1 MKPTAPVARKRDYFL
16 SRCEHKIASDL
27 IRRFHY
33 SGSASNT
40 GKAWCASDK
49 SGEVVAAALFLPPLP
64 PAARYVAKV
73 GAERGR
79 TIDPKRV
86 VALSR
91 LVVVPGQPQ
100 NVASM
105 VVGQALRD
113 LRKEGKYQAVVTF
126 ADTSAGHTGQV
137 YRAMN
142 AEYLGM
148 TGPTTYWTDANDARV
163 SCKATKSR
171 TVAQM
176 RELGYTSHRSLG
188 KHRFVWWL

>member
-1 MKPTAPVARKRDYFL
+1 MKPKGPAARKAEYL
-16 SRCEHKIASDL
+16 LGRCEHKIASDL

-33 SGSASNT
+33 SGSVSNT
-40 GKAWCASDK
+40 GKAWCASNK
-49 SGEVVAAALFLPPLP
+49 SGETVAAALFLPPLP
-64 PAARYVAKV
+64 PAARYIVRA

-79 TIDPKRV
+79 TIYPERV

-105 VVGQALRD
+105 VIGQALRD
-113 LRKEGKYQAVVTF
+113 LRKAGIYQAVVTF

-142 AEYLGM
+142 AEYLGL
-148 TGPTTYWTDANDARV
+148 TAPEPYWTDASGARV
-163 SCKATKSR
+163 SRKATKSR

-176 RELGYTSHRSLG
+176 RELGFTSHRSEG